1 MGNSMNSY
9 RKRFVS
15 NQDVQSIVS
24 AARAYDKNLNKRSFL
39 IAYGKGSSSGF
50 LEISFSADKFR
61 HLIGVQ
67 KDRFSPSAEEF
78 YKSAVNGVLTKN
90 DLKNRLSIYFR
101 PKIIAAKYLNE
112 FPNVISHVSKVDH
125 AISHIKG
132 SVWISSDSVNLAIGA
147 FRLEM
152 DKSSSIG
159 YVPTSLQL
167 MNHRDIEEKS
177 KDGIVNPIFA
187 VFSRKT
193 DDMEYTN
200 INYLDEELTDAQE
213 TAVSI
218 AMNSYCN
225 TKKLRETYPAIVNKI
240 LAPESS
246 HESEEIE
253 DLDDLMASYSFED
266 ELKDVNSRRY
276 EIEDEISK

>member
-1 MGNSMNSY
+1 MSNSMNSY

-15 NQDVQSIVS
+15 NRDVQSIVS

-50 LEISFSADKFR
+50 LEISFSPDKFR

-78 YKSAVNGVLTKN
+78 YKSAVNGVLTKK

-112 FPNVISHVSKVDH
+112 FPDVISHVSKVNH

-159 YVPTSLQL
+159 YVPTNLQL

-200 INYLDEELTDAQE
+200 INYLAEELTDAQE

-225 TKKLRETYPAIVNKI
+225 TKKFL
-240 LAPESS
+240 SS
-246 HESEEIE
+246 
-253 DLDDLMASYSFED
+253 LVYRVGAMWA
-266 ELKDVNSRRY
+266 DVACGSNIDSR
-276 EIEDEISK
+276 

>member
-253 DLDDLMASYSFED
+253 DLDDLMAAYSFED
-266 ELKDVNSRRY
+266 ELKDVNSRRH